1 MINLLGDKMKKV
13 LFFIPTLAQGGAE
26 KVLVNL
32 VNNMDKSKFDI
43 TVQTLFAG
51 GVNEQFLN
59 KDINY
64 KCCFK
69 KEFKGNSQILK
80 LFSPKSLYKKFIK
93 EHYDIIVSYL
103 EGPTAR
109 IVSGCT
115 DGETK
120 LVSWIHVEQHTKD
133 TASYSFKS
141 YDEAKRCYGKFDKII
156 CVSEYVK
163 NDFGNIFDNVK
174 NIEVLYNTIESDQ
187 IIKKADEPINDY
199 SFDKKV
205 KTLVAVGTLKKSKG
219 FDKLIRIH
227 KRLLEE
233 GILHN
238 IIILGQGPEKDNLL
252 SMINEL
258 HIEDSSKLL
267 GYNTNPYKYLKN
279 SDMFVCSSVAEGFS
293 TAATEALIV
302 GTPVVTVEVS
312 GMKEMLGENN
322 EYGIVTDN
330 NEDALYEGIKKMLT
344 EPGMLEYYA
353 KRAEER
359 GKSFST
365 EKTVKAVE
373 EMLEELLHY
382 EY

>member
-1 MINLLGDKMKKV
+1 MIKI
-13 LFFIPTLAQGGAE
+13 LFFIPNLSVGGAE

-59 KDINY
+59 KDIKY
-64 KCCFK
+64 KYCFK
-69 KEFKGNSQILK
+69 KTFKGNSQILK
-80 LFSPKSLYKKFIK
+80 LFSPKTLFKRFVK
-93 EHYDIIVSYL
+93 EQYDIIVSYL

-115 DGETK
+115 DKKTK
-120 LVSWIHVEQHTKD
+120 LVSWIHIEQHTKEV
-133 TASYSFKS
+133 ASYAFRS
-141 YDEAKRCYGKFDKII
+141 YEEAKACYGIFDKTI

-163 NDFGNIFDNVK
+163 NDFLSIFDK
-174 NIEVLYNTIESDQ
+174 IKSIEVLYNTNETKQ
-187 IIKKADEPINDY
+187 IIEKSDELIDTDIYNEDEVNICVVGKVSVRKGCDRIVRIQKRLIDEGIKSHIFFLGTGNDEE
-199 SFDKKV
+199 KV
-205 KTLVAVGTLKKSKG
+205 KELA
-219 FDKLIRIH
+219 
-227 KRLLEE
+227 E
-233 GILHN
+233 GYGI
-238 IIILGQGPEKDNLL
+238 G
-252 SMINEL
+252 
-258 HIEDSSKLL
+258 DSVTLL
-267 GYNTNPYKYLKN
+267 GYQTNPYKYIKN
-279 SDMFVCSSVAEGFS
+279 CDLFICASLSEGFS

-344 EPGMLEYYA
+344 TPGMLDDYA

-359 GKSFST
+359 GKDFST

-373 EMLEELLHY
+373 KMFEEL
-382 EY
+382 